1 MTLLAADGHPD
12 ALSLIANIVAER
24 VTPPAPMSVSEWMAK
39 NVVLID
45 GPQAG
50 ERWSPAG
57 APYLVEI
64 ADCLSDDHPC
74 NLVTVRK
81 SQQTGASIL
90 ALGWCLFIADREP
103 ANVLYAVP
111 GLDALRTLNSQ
122 KLQPLIEAWER
133 SSRRQVFAPTT
144 SRSSQGST
152 TYEKRFG
159 LNWLSLA
166 NANAVMDLS
175 MVTPRKGVKDE
186 LSKWSLINNDQDPE
200 NLFFG
205 RFTSHRRL
213 KSWKILEI
221 STPEVDAGAQR
232 EDGSIDPEAPGHCR
246 IDRSF
251 ARSDQRFWNV
261 RCPECRRLFVHD
273 IAHFIVD
280 HERPSRSRYRCQHCG
295 HELSEPERVVAVREG
310 LWIASREGDDRHP
323 GFHIDA
329 FVSLMMSYEAIAE
342 DFIKQG
348 KTESGR
354 KDFANLVL
362 GLPYRYRGDAPDHT
376 RLMDKRDGTLQR
388 HHIPAKG
395 LMLVAAADVQMRGIY
410 YEVLAIAPDRQSWTV
425 DADFLVGSTELAMG
439 LSSSGEPNAFD
450 QLKERVLKREYPDA
464 FGGKRRVDALGV
476 DAGYRSHIVYA
487 WVHNNQELHPDT
499 GLDLV
504 YALDGRDGWGRPAIG
519 APKLV
524 DINLEG
530 GRIKQ
535 GAKLWPVGTWPLK
548 GEVYSHFRTTLGA
561 EIGGDLTG
569 VCHFGTWLDDAYFR
583 QLVSETLEDVIVKGK
598 HLGRKW
604 VARGE
609 NHWFDCRVYNMALGE
624 HLGLSTTTQ
633 DEWAELARRR
643 GLPKEAIAEGLFAP
657 RRADSETSPAP
668 AQSGAPELKAPTDPF
683 ARLASLNRE

>member
-1 MTLLAADGHPD
+1 MEMLLGQDGHPD
-12 ALSLIANIVAER
+12 ATALIASIVAGR
-24 VTPPAPMSVSEWMAK
+24 VRPPTPMSVSEWMAQ

-50 ERWSPAG
+50 ELWSAAG
-57 APYLVEI
+57 APYLIEV
-64 ADCLSDDHPC
+64 ADCLSDDNPW
-74 NLVTVRK
+74 NIVTVRK

-90 ALGWCLFIADREP
+90 ALGWCLYIADREP

-133 SSRRQVFAPTT
+133 KAGKQVFAPAT

-213 KSWKILEI
+213 KNYKILEI
-221 STPEVDAGAQR
+221 STPEVDVGAN
-232 EDGSIDPEAPGHCR
+232 DPEAPGHCR

-261 RCPECRRLFVHD
+261 ACPECHRLFVHEF
-273 IAHFIVD
+273 AHFIVD
-280 HERPSRSRYRCQHCG
+280 YARPSRSFYRCQHCG
-295 HELSEPERVVAVREG
+295 HEISEAERVLAVRAG
-310 LWIASREGDDRHP
+310 RWVASREGEDRHP

-342 DFIKQG
+342 DYIRQS

-354 KDFANLVL
+354 KDFSNLVL
-362 GLPYRYRGDAPDHT
+362 GLPYRYRGDAPDHAK
-376 RLMDKRDGTLQR
+376 LMDKRDATLVR
-388 HHIPAKG
+388 FAIPAKG
-395 LMLVAAADVQMRGIY
+395 LILVASADVQMRGVY
-410 YEVLAIAPDRQSWTV
+410 YEVIAVAPDRQSWTV
-425 DADFLVGSTELAMG
+425 DADFLVGSTETVSG
-439 LSSSGEPNAFD
+439 LDVGGEPNAFD
-450 QLKERVLKREYPDA
+450 LLKSRVLKREYPDA
-464 FGGKRRVDALGV
+464 FGGKRRLDALGV
-476 DAGYRSHIVYA
+476 DSGYRSHIVYA
-487 WVHNNQELHPDT
+487 WVRNNQELHLDT
-499 GLDLV
+499 GLDLI
-504 YALDGRDGWGRPAIG
+504 YALDGRDGWGRPAMG
-519 APKLV
+519 APSLV
-524 DINLEG
+524 DLDLAG
-530 GRIKQ
+530 QRIKQ
-535 GAKLWPVGTWPLK
+535 GAKVWPVGTWPLK
-548 GEVYSHFRTTLGA
+548 GEVYGHFRTTLESQPSG
-561 EIGGDLTG
+561 EQTG
-569 VCHFGTWLDDAYFR
+569 VCHFGAWLDEAYFR
-583 QLVSETLEDVIVKGK
+583 QLTSEALEDVISKGR

-609 NHWFDCRVYNMALGE
+609 NHWLDCRVYNLALAE

-633 DEWAELARRR
+633 DEWASLARRR
-643 GLPKEAIAEGLFAP
+643 GMPKEAIAEGLFAP
-657 RRADSETSPAP
+657 RRETPAQVEAPISAPMPAP
-668 AQSGAPELKAPTDPF
+668 AQSRAEEPSDPF
-683 ARLASLNRE
+683 ARLAALNES